1 MSGKGMAPRKG
12 YNQQR
17 YAENY
22 DGIFRRTQNTM
33 NNDGKKTNQV
43 LPWHRDAAGEQF
55 PIHPEF
61 ADEGPGM
68 TLRDWLASKAS
79 EADILLNVPE
89 TCGELAKLF
98 KVSLHELNSGH
109 TLRARCEARYAYAD
123 AMIAARKGTP

>member
-1 MSGKGMAPRKG
+1 MRKAQVMSGKGMAPRKG

-33 NNDGKKTNQV
+33 KTKRIKATV
-43 LPWHRDAAGEQF
+43 ERAMPRD
-55 PIHPEF
+55 
-61 ADEGPGM
+61 GM
-68 TLRDWLASKAS
+68 TLRDWFASKAS
-79 EADILLNVPE
+79 EEDILLNVPE

-98 KVSLHELNSGH
+98 KIPMHELNHSH

-123 AMIAARKGTP
+123 AMIAARKGIK